1 MIKILIAD
9 DHRLFREGLAR
20 VLNDTAE
27 MTVVASASNGEE
39 AIARTA
45 ECKPDVILMDVNMP
59 GLDGIEATRRL
70 HANHPQSHI
79 LMLTVS
85 EQDSALFA
93 AIRAGAR
100 GYLLKAMS
108 SEELVDAIRRVNAGE
123 AIIAPKMAVKL
134 LDEFAALSSEAQ
146 REESGNESLT
156 DRERTVL
163 QLVARGLSNKEIA
176 AALALSP
183 HTIKAHLRSIL
194 DKLDLRSRTEAAA
207 WAARH
212 NLKGNPSDTA

>member
-20 VLNDTAE
+20 MLNDTAE
-27 MTVVASASNGEE
+27 ITVVASASNGEE
-39 AIARTA
+39 AIARAA

-70 HANHPQSHI
+70 RAHHPQSRI

-100 GYLLKAMS
+100 GYLLKSMS
-108 SEELVDAIRRVNAGE
+108 SEELIDAICRVNAGE

-134 LDEFAALSSEAQ
+134 LDEFAALSSEPQ
-146 REESGNESLT
+146 TRESSGESLT
-156 DRERTVL
+156 DRERAVL

-194 DKLDLRSRTEAAA
+194 DKLDLRSRAEAAA

-212 NLKGNPSDTA
+212 NLEK

>member
-20 VLNDTAE
+20 MLNDTAE
-27 MTVVASASNGEE
+27 MTVVASVSNGEE
-39 AIARTA
+39 AIARAA

-70 HANHPQSHI
+70 RAHHPQSHI

-100 GYLLKAMS
+100 GYLLKSMS
-108 SEELVDAIRRVNAGE
+108 SEELVDAIGRVNAGE
-123 AIIAPKMAVKL
+123 AIIAPKMAIKL

-146 REESGNESLT
+146 QQESSGESLT
-156 DRERTVL
+156 DRERAVL
-163 QLVARGLSNKEIA
+163 QFVARGLSNKEIA

-194 DKLDLRSRTEAAA
+194 DKLDLRSRSEAAA

-212 NLKGNPSDTA
+212 NLEKD